1 MALWDADPRTLLSRT
16 FVRIFSDP
24 IKIYQIKHRFT
35 GNYGSSIQA
44 DMKEQWDLIKQKLQ
58 RTFISNLRGCKQIKK
73 KKTEKEINVSQIN
86 EIQIDSNQI

>member
-44 DMKEQWDLIKQKLQ
+44 DMKEQ
-58 RTFISNLRGCKQIKK
+58 
-73 KKTEKEINVSQIN
+73 
-86 EIQIDSNQI
+86 